1 MRSPLKDVAL
11 ILAQS
16 AMLETVFTLVY
27 VITVGL
33 GSPMQNAFLPILGQV
48 QVKMH
53 LPSGHLHMTYGIRRC
68 SPQCWSSIVS
78 CDAVGKQ

>member
-1 MRSPLKDVAL
+1 M
-11 ILAQS
+11 LAQS

-48 QVKMH
+48 QVKIH
-53 LPSGHLHMTYGIRRC
+53 LPSGDLHMTYGTRR
-68 SPQCWSSIVS
+68 
-78 CDAVGKQ
+78 